1 MLVMRDIRK
10 SFAGVPANDGISFDV
25 GEGEI
30 HALLGENG
38 AGKTTLMNILYGI
51 YAADSG
57 SIVWRGGELGGHGP
71 KEAIR
76 LGIGMVHQHFML
88 VPTLSVSENITLGLK
103 SRGHPFPDRRR
114 LDTDIRELSA
124 RYGLDVDPVAKV
136 ASLSVGE
143 RQRVEIMKLLY
154 RDARLLILDEPTAV
168 LTPSETDGLFR
179 VLATCKG
186 QGHSVIL
193 ITHRISEVLSFADRI
208 TVLRDG
214 AKVATLEAAGATPA
228 ELSILMIGREL
239 KSPAKRDAAAAMPLH
254 AAAPPLLAAA
264 AAVPSR
270 AAVPPSPSAAQ
281 DRAGLEARAISL
293 HPVSGKGLQSVSF
306 SVAPGEIFGIAG
318 VDGNGQKEL
327 AECLLGLR
335 IPDSGRLLFGGLPV
349 EGLGPGQRKRRGLA
363 YVSDDRHHDGLVLGF
378 DLAENYLLGKLDDP
392 RFVRFGLVDRKA
404 CLRGAAGAIADYHIK
419 TRGPSEEVRLLS
431 GGNQQKLILAREL
444 SSGPAIIVA
453 FQPARGLDIGAT
465 EFVHERLLE
474 RRAAGSSVL
483 LISSDMDELLGLADR
498 IAVLHRGRLSPAY
511 DNDGSLDMMRIGLLM
526 GGQGMAE
533 EACAS

>member
-1 MLVMRDIRK
+1 MLAMRDIRK

-57 SIVWRGGELGGHGP
+57 SIVWRGEVLGGHGP
-71 KEAIR
+71 KEAIAQ
-76 LGIGMVHQHFML
+76 GIGMVHQHFML

-114 LDTDIRELSA
+114 LDTDILELSA
-124 RYGLDVDPVAKV
+124 RYGLDVDPAAKV

-168 LTPSETDGLFR
+168 LTPGETDGLFR

-193 ITHRISEVLSFADRI
+193 ITHRISEVLAFADRI

-214 AKVATLEAAGATPA
+214 ARVATLEAAGATA
-228 ELSILMIGREL
+228 AGLSTLMIGREL
-239 KSPAKRDAAAAMPLH
+239 KSPARRTAPAASLP
-254 AAAPPLLAAA
+254 
-264 AAVPSR
+264 R
-270 AAVPPSPSAAQ
+270 SAAG

-293 HPVSGKGLQSVSF
+293 RPVAGKGLQSVSF

-335 IPDSGRLLFGGLPV
+335 IPDSGKLLFGGLPV
-349 EGLGPGQRKRRGLA
+349 EGLGPRQRKRRGLA

-404 CLRGAAGAIADYHIK
+404 CLRGAGGAIADYHVK
-419 TRGPSEEVRLLS
+419 TRGPTEEVRLLS

-498 IAVLHRGRLSPAY
+498 LAVLHRGRLSPAY